1 MESVGLG
8 PFWLPTDLRGRG
20 LLRFARPRPR
30 YLSAARVLDP
40 AFDPS
45 QLEDRIVLLGVTGL
59 GILDEKSTPLGP
71 LPGVE
76 IQAQLIESILRGSL
90 LRQPVHLPWVEVGL
104 VLAAGL
110 AVIGLVRY
118 DNPRLAA
125 ASALG
130 VAAILLGGEFALF
143 GFAGWLVDGI
153 YPAGAALATFGAMLG
168 GSLRAAQVARRRLTA
183 ELDAE
188 REANARLEGEFAAAR
203 AVQMSLLPH
212 RFPAFPERRDFE
224 VYARIEPARV
234 VGGDLFDFL
243 LIDDSRLFFIIADVS
258 GKGMP
263 AALAMAMTKQIVRD
277 AVQRHGTA
285 LDRLMTEANIK
296 TAAAS
301 EEMGRGG
308 DMMFVTAFAGIL
320 DLVSGELAYASAGHD
335 APFLLQ
341 PGLLQAGGRLRQLET
356 RGGPPLGAVEHFRFP
371 VDRDRCERG
380 AVLLLYTDGV
390 TEAQNPVGSLYS
402 AERLTALLGALPAT
416 SSAAAV
422 DAAFDDVRHFA
433 GEGRAGRRHHSAGH
447 PPLPKLSWERRHLAG
462 RRSLPRFAKRC
473 RLEAG
478 APYSRSL
485 QKLQQQPHH
494 RLGLLLLHPVAGAVD
509 ADGTPRMRV
518 QAFVCMRSKAPGRW

>member
-1 MESVGLG
+1 M
-8 PFWLPTDLRGRG
+8 
-20 LLRFARPRPR
+20 
-30 YLSAARVLDP
+30 
-40 AFDPS
+40 
-45 QLEDRIVLLGVTGL
+45 
-59 GILDEKSTPLGP
+59 
-71 LPGVE
+71 
-76 IQAQLIESILRGSL
+76 LRGSL
-90 LRQPVHLPWVEVGL
+90 LRQPDHLRWVEVGL

-118 DNPRLAA
+118 DNPR
-125 ASALG
+125 SPPHRRFG
-130 VAAILLGGEFALF
+130 IAAILLGGEFALF

-168 GSLRAAQVARRRLTA
+168 GSLRAAQAARRRLAA
-183 ELDAE
+183 ELDVE
-188 REANARLEGEFAAAR
+188 REAKARLEGEFAAAR

-285 LDRLMTEANIK
+285 LDRLMAEANIK

-301 EEMGRGG
+301 AEMGQSG

-320 DLVSGELAYASAGHD
+320 DLASGELAYASAGHD
-335 APFLLQ
+335 APF
-341 PGLLQAGGRLRQLET
+341 LLQAGGRLRQLET

-390 TEAQNPVGSLYS
+390 TEAQNPGGSLFS
-402 AERLTALLGALPAT
+402 VERLTALLGALPAT
-416 SSAAAV
+416 GTRTIV
-422 DAAFDDVRHFA
+422 DAVFDDVRHFA
-433 GEGRAGRRHHSAGH
+433 GDAEPADDITLLGH
-447 PPLPKLSWERRHLAG
+447 PPLPGLSWERDRTAGILPPRRPRPAFLTACCRRKSTSSRLTASAAPAAPNGRRRRADGSRPCGCRRPAASARRRRAAG
-462 RRSLPRFAKRC
+462 RRP
-473 RLEAG
+473 
-478 APYSRSL
+478 SRSC
-485 QKLQQQPHH
+485 
-494 RLGLLLLHPVAGAVD
+494 
-509 ADGTPRMRV
+509 PR
-518 QAFVCMRSKAPGRW
+518 

>member
-1 MESVGLG
+1 MI
-8 PFWLPTDLRGRG
+8 G
-20 LLRFARPRPR
+20 LL
-30 YLSAARVLDP
+30 
-40 AFDPS
+40 
-45 QLEDRIVLLGVTGL
+45 
-59 GILDEKSTPLGP
+59 
-71 LPGVE
+71 
-76 IQAQLIESILRGSL
+76 
-90 LRQPVHLPWVEVGL
+90 
-104 VLAAGL
+104 
-110 AVIGLVRY
+110 RY

-125 ASALG
+125 ASAFG
-130 VAAILLGGEFALF
+130 IAAILLGGELALF

-168 GSLRAAQVARRRLTA
+168 GSLRTAQVARRRLAA
-183 ELDAE
+183 ELDVE
-188 REANARLEGEFAAAR
+188 REAKARLEGEFAAAR

-224 VYARIEPARV
+224 IHARIEPARV

-263 AALAMAMTKQIVRD
+263 AALSMAMTRQIVRD

-301 EEMGRGG
+301 AEMGQSG

-320 DLVSGELAYASAGHD
+320 DLASGELIYASAGHD
-335 APFLLQ
+335 APF
-341 PGLLQAGGRLRQLET
+341 LLQAGGRLRQLET

-390 TEAQNPVGSLYS
+390 TEAQNPGGSLYS

-416 SSAAAV
+416 GARALV

-433 GEGRAGRRHHSAGH
+433 GDAEPADDITLLAIRRC
-447 PPLPKLSWERRHLAG
+447 PI
-462 RRSLPRFAKRC
+462 
-473 RLEAG
+473 
-478 APYSRSL
+478 
-485 QKLQQQPHH
+485 
-494 RLGLLLLHPVAGAVD
+494 
-509 ADGTPRMRV
+509 
-518 QAFVCMRSKAPGRW
+518 